1 MCFVCNINDRYTTL
15 AEDMRMQRSQ
25 LPPASVCHSLSHTH
39 SWPSVMETEPWCV
52 HSRGSGA
59 IMRRVLLH
67 NNVRQARLSTGALK
81 ATFRFGKVFL
91 CVPRAVKQVM
101 PSFVVTVCECASR
114 LHLRRPR
121 YRSLIKKTTE
131 KLQMTSL
138 NYKQHNNLSIQ
149 S

>member
-1 MCFVCNINDRYTTL
+1 
-15 AEDMRMQRSQ
+15 
-25 LPPASVCHSLSHTH
+25 
-39 SWPSVMETEPWCV
+39 METEPWCV

-59 IMRRVLLH
+59 IIRRVLLH

-91 CVPRAVKQVM
+91 CVM
-101 PSFVVTVCECASR
+101 PSFVVTVCERASR

>member
-15 AEDMRMQRSQ
+15 AEDRRGCKDANCPQ
-25 LPPASVCHSLSHTH
+25 PSVCQSHTH
-39 SWPSVMETEPWCV
+39 SRPSVMETEPWCV

-59 IMRRVLLH
+59 IIRRVLLH

-91 CVPRAVKQVM
+91 CVM